1 MPEKLSYGVREL
13 CGDIKV
19 PVNRYSKTT
28 FISNAE
34 EQKYNTL
41 ENTLII
47 PLYTDQN
54 WDIGTVDDSLRE
66 FDIDY
71 LVLYTASLTANDIS
85 DNMECIY
92 QNDEYTI
99 MKYKKS

>member
-1 MPEKLSYGVREL
+1 MPEKLSYGVRTL
-13 CGDIKV
+13 YGGIKV
-19 PVNRYSKTT
+19 PINRCNGEK
-28 FISNAE
+28 
-34 EQKYNTL
+34 QKYNTL
-41 ENTLII
+41 ENTLIML
-47 PLYTDQN
+47 LYTNQN

>member
-1 MPEKLSYGVREL
+1 M
-13 CGDIKV
+13 
-19 PVNRYSKTT
+19 
-28 FISNAE
+28 
-34 EQKYNTL
+34 
-41 ENTLII
+41 
-47 PLYTDQN
+47 YTNQN

>member
-1 MPEKLSYGVREL
+1 MPDRW
-13 CGDIKV
+13 
-19 PVNRYSKTT
+19 
-28 FISNAE
+28 
-34 EQKYNTL
+34 
-41 ENTLII
+41 LIGAQI
-47 PLYTDQN
+47 IH
-54 WDIGTVDDSLRE
+54 WDIGTVYDSLRE

-99 MKYKKS
+99 MKYKKSVTIQNLDKFVLFYFV

>member
-1 MPEKLSYGVREL
+1 MPEELSYGVREL

-19 PVNRYSKTT
+19 PVNRYSKST
-28 FISNAE
+28 FISNGE
-34 EQKYNTL
+34 EQKYNAL
-41 ENTLII
+41 ENNLII

-54 WDIGTVDDSLRE
+54 WNIGTLDDSLRK